1 MGLISHDFL
10 PIFVTIKMRCPL
22 ELQKLIKL
30 LLADNRFVSLPTIG
44 SFMVTYKSA
53 ALSADG
59 KSFHPP
65 QEVIRFDTSRK
76 FNDEAIERALVERY
90 EMAKNAAQDA
100 VSAFV
105 LWVNQRLTA
114 GHEVYFDGVGTLTLS
129 DGSIVLSPEDDD
141 KRVASTFGLA
151 DVAVEPVKGEVKKQV
166 PQPIAQTVQA
176 SPQKGSSQGK
186 VRSNRTFY
194 IGIAVGV
201 LILLFAVSTLLFIPE
216 FRFWDSG
223 VSHKDIAQITD
234 DKADVV
240 LVSVDTAANEPID
253 TVTLASDTLTELPV
267 PESKTSSISVDTDKK
282 AALYYEEPVVQVCK
296 TFYIIS
302 GSFEHMENAQIHL
315 KTLEHKGYRPEILK
329 SNGSYRVSMLKYT
342 DRNRALRE
350 LERLRKE
357 KPNRSVWLLGL

>member
-1 MGLISHDFL
+1 M
-10 PIFVTIKMRCPL
+10 

-129 DGSIVLSPEDDD
+129 DGGIVFVAEDDD

-151 DVAVEPVKGEVKKQV
+151 DVAIEPVKGDVKKQV
-166 PQPIAQTVQA
+166 APKTVQTAQA
-176 SPQKGSSQGK
+176 SPQKGSSQRR
-186 VRSNRTFY
+186 VRSNKAFY
-194 IGIAVGV
+194 TGIVIGV
-201 LILLFAVSTLLFIPE
+201 LVLLLAVSTLLFIPE
-216 FRFWDSG
+216 FRFWQTEGSHQNIVQVADDNVDS
-223 VSHKDIAQITD
+223 DFMP
-234 DKADVV
+234 
-240 LVSVDTAANEPID
+240 VDSAANEPID
-253 TVTLASDTLTELPV
+253 TMTFTPDTYAELPV
-267 PESKTSSISVDTDKK
+267 QESEMSSISVDTDKK
-282 AALYYEEPVVQVCK
+282 AALYYEEPVPQVCK

-302 GSFEHMENAQIHL
+302 GSFERMENAQIHL
-315 KTLEHKGYRPEILK
+315 KRLEHRGYRPEILK

-357 KPNRSVWLLGL
+357 KPNQSVWLLGL